1 MMRIIGID
9 PGSVV
14 CGYGVVEKDKREI
27 RLVEYGVVQAK
38 KISIDLPKRLVEI
51 YDRIETVI
59 RRSSPDAAAFESL
72 FFSKNA
78 QTLMK
83 LSHAR
88 AAALVSAARCGLPIA
103 EYAPREIKKS
113 VTGNGNASK
122 EQVSYMVR
130 SMLGIDE
137 TPEFFDATDA
147 LAIAICHSARM
158 QSGGAKPKS
167 WSEFVESRPGMV
179 INPNNI

>member
-1 MMRIIGID
+1 MRIIGID

-14 CGYGVVEKDKREI
+14 CGYGVIEKDKREI

-38 KISIDLPKRLVEI
+38 KISADLPKRLVEI

-59 RRSSPDAAAFESL
+59 RRSAPEAAAFESL

-122 EQVSYMVR
+122 DQVSYMVR
-130 SMLGIDE
+130 SMLKIDE

-158 QSGGAKPKS
+158 QSGGSKPKS
-167 WSEFVESRPGMV
+167 WSEFVDARPDMV
-179 INPNNI
+179 INPNKI